1 MQLREIQNE
10 TARGIESML
19 GGQGASSLQNQS
31 GGRNWFN
38 NLGRV
43 TPLPIVKPTFQ
54 GITSGGGG
62 GP

>member
-43 TPLPIVKPTFQ
+43 NPLPIVKPTFQ
-54 GITSGGGG
+54 VITSGGGG